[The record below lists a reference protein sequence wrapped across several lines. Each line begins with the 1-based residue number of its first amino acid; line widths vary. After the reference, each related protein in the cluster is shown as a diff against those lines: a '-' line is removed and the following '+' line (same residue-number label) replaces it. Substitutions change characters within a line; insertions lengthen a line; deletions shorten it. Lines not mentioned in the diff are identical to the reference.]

1 MIFKSLVFASKLSFL
16 CRKQTICFKM
26 GNFGRKRSKSLF
38 EYHFQ
43 GAEKE
48 WGDGIRGLYLTTA
61 RYALYQIPK
70 TKIHT
75 KNYRPQLLVF
85 LEFDENK
92 EIINPEIISVA
103 RQLKAGKGLRN
114 GFKAF
119 KSPANKIRTSWKQ
132 KPTWKTA

>member
-1 MIFKSLVFASKLSFL
+1 MSNWPFSLKIDQFL
-16 CRKQTICFKM
+16 PQNYQFWET
-26 GNFGRKRSKSLF
+26 ND
-38 EYHFQ
+38 EYHSK

-114 GFKAF
+114 GV
-119 KSPANKIRTSWKQ
+119 
-132 KPTWKTA
+132 

>member
-1 MIFKSLVFASKLSFL
+1 M
-16 CRKQTICFKM
+16 TH
-26 GNFGRKRSKSLF
+26 F
-38 EYHFQ
+38 EYHAE

-114 GFKAF
+114 GLNYRVLNGIARVLETVI
-119 KSPANKIRTSWKQ
+119 A
-132 KPTWKTA
+132 